1 MDENIS
7 GNERVGL
14 IMNERIKMDVKKY
27 ELVSAR
33 LLWVCMK
40 IGIHM
45 LMIAT
50 CDSPVNGANESTRDE
65 FWGKACNNLNKCNSE
80 KCLC

>member
-1 MDENIS
+1 MCDLNEGRLILCSGVDENIS
-7 GNERVGL
+7 GNESVAL
-14 IMNERIKMDVKKY
+14 IMNERIKMDVRKY
-27 ELVSAR
+27 ELVSAK

-50 CDSPVNGANESTRDE
+50 CNSPVNVANESTRDK
-65 FWGKACNNLNKCNSE
+65 F
-80 KCLC
+80 